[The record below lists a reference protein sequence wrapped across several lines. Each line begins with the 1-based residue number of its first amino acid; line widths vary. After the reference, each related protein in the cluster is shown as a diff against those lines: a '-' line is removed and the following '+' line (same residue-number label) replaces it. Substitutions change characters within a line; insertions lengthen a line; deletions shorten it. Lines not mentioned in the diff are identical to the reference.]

1 LANAFVERACF
12 DCGYAAGDVARK
24 GNQMKMTFAV
34 LALCAFAQ
42 GALAAG
48 PDCRAIE
55 STSGRLACYDAAHPP
70 KMEKPTVVENDAART
85 AYKDPF
91 IVEDARTAAKLKTIC
106 RGCWNERITR
116 YLPLRADSV
125 EKGTAMAKAS
135 DYNIVTFSAETR
147 TLARQCDAGCS
158 DSHKKAGFDDPGI
171 CHDRRQQLRRTC
183 GHRGR

>member
-1 LANAFVERACF
+1 VTQRLRQYLTSLWASAFDRQRAGGSV
-12 DCGYAAGDVARK
+12 CGVPPDWPTPSWNGRVLIVDMQRVMSPAK

-70 KMEKPTVVENDAART
+70 KMEKPTAVENDASRT

-106 RGCWNERITR
+106 RGC
-116 YLPLRADSV
+116 
-125 EKGTAMAKAS
+125 
-135 DYNIVTFSAETR
+135 
-147 TLARQCDAGCS
+147 
-158 DSHKKAGFDDPGI
+158 
-171 CHDRRQQLRRTC
+171 
-183 GHRGR
+183 